1 MEWFLSLFIFHDAY
15 VVSSLVLAIA
25 IVVVLLLIFN
35 QQSPRAIV
43 ADEMEGST
51 ERIEGLLK
59 RVLKESKTVE
69 ENDGEQDSLEMLKKE
84 VLDKDRTIA
93 ELNKKLNQGTASSSA
108 AGGAVPAVD
117 TSELEQKIAELEAQL
132 EEYELIEDD
141 IADLSNYRSENTK
154 LKEEIARLKGI
165 QGEEAESTAP
175 STEPAQEPPQSLGS
189 DDSASDDAHHDP
201 DQNTEGDSDD
211 SDDSRESQVV
221 TMAKG
226 DSPDREESHAIEAD
240 ESLDKSDNLDVQKS
254 AQEDSSSEPEATEDL
269 LSEFEKVV
277 SQQESMQQDEIGE
290 SPITH
295 PKLEKVPP
303 DSKEEA
309 EVFIS
314 ELKSLKK
321 GS

>member
-43 ADEMEGST
+43 ADEIEGST

-59 RVLKESKTVE
+59 RVLKESKVAE
-69 ENDGEQDSLEMLKKE
+69 ENDSEQDSLEMLKKE

-93 ELNKKLNQGTASSSA
+93 ELNKKLNQGASGSSA
-108 AGGAVPAVD
+108 VGASLPAVD

-154 LKEEIARLKGI
+154 LKEELARLKGI
-165 QGEEAESTAP
+165 QGEETESAAP
-175 STEPAQEPPQSLGS
+175 ATEPGKELSQSLDT
-189 DDSASDDAHHDP
+189 DDSASDAHHDS

-211 SDDSRESQVV
+211 SRDSQVV

-226 DSPDREESHAIEAD
+226 DAPDRGRSHTIEAD
-240 ESLDKSDNLDVQKS
+240 ESSDKSDNLDVQKS
-254 AQEDSSSEPEATEDL
+254 EQEDPSSEPEATEDL

-277 SQQESMQQDEIGE
+277 SQQESMQQDEVGE
-290 SPITH
+290 SPIIH